1 MRRNGWNGAF
11 HDSHS
16 YLIAAFSAA
25 FFSAKEGS
33 PSAIWVARQVSSRIK
48 RRFTFTWM
56 LIC

>member
-16 YLIAAFSAA
+16 YLIAAFWAA

-33 PSAIWVARQVSSRIK
+33 ASAIFVARQAASRIK
-48 RRFTFTWM
+48 FRFMFKD
-56 LIC
+56 